1 MSDFFVRE
9 RPVKKHTRSVKETL
23 IIYAIGVFV
32 CVYLGFLL
40 GAVWMDG
47 NNLNEFMNNFQSFI
61 IEQHHFIVGVTPA
74 TPKFVLTFVIG
85 WSIMS
90 FSLAAAFGQPLAAA
104 SSK

>member
-1 MSDFFVRE
+1 MSDLFIRE

-61 IEQHHFIVGVTPA
+61 IEQHHFCLLYTSPSPRDA
-74 TPKFVLTFVIG
+74 HESRMP
-85 WSIMS
+85 
-90 FSLAAAFGQPLAAA
+90 
-104 SSK
+104 SSA